1 MLRGSGEGDP
11 HPPQRGRLPRRAG
24 PPGSPFPA
32 ICFIRFPDTVL
43 LHGAIHG
50 DAPVPVANP
59 GTVPWITPCS
69 SAPFLN
75 QGRGCREYTGSIN
88 AGLVIPAHQTAP
100 TAIRRIC
107 GGVDTNSIVG
117 NATQYL
123 SFQTCDR
130 VQCRIRRCR
139 GCRVR
144 CFRLHYRCGHRRKSR
159 YWCCER

>member
-1 MLRGSGEGDP
+1 MRVTPSLPQGEGSMRGQAP
-11 HPPQRGRLPRRAG
+11 CPPLPGHAPRGDIWRCSGAGCQPR
-24 PPGSPFPA
+24 
-32 ICFIRFPDTVL
+32 
-43 LHGAIHG
+43 
-50 DAPVPVANP
+50 N
-59 GTVPWITPCS
+59 GTIGNPCS

-75 QGRGCREYTGSIN
+75 QGRGCREYAGSIC

-100 TAIRRIC
+100 TTIRRIC
-107 GGVDTNSIVG
+107 GGVYTNGIVG

-139 GCRVR
+139 GCRMR
-144 CFRLHYRCGHRRKSR
+144 GFRLYYRCGHRRKSR